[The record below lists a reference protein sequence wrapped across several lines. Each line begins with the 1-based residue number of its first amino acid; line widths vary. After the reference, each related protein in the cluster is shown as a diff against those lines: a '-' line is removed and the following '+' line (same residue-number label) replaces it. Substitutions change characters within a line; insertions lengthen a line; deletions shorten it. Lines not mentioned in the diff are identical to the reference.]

1 MKVKMIHEA
10 GQPIREYSDNY
21 GNRLIEQGKAVFAA
35 PETPVT
41 PEVDDSPQGEA

>member
-41 PEVDDSPQGEA
+41 PDENNSLQEK